1 MKAANAILSAAG
13 LLVLG
18 TSQTS
23 ALAETLVQRGSYL
36 LNTIMACGNCH
47 TPRDSQGKL
56 ISERAFSGGLMFTTP
71 AFTATAANITPDQET
86 GIGTWTDD
94 EIKRSQPS

>member
-1 MKAANAILSAAG
+1 MMGGRMKVRLIAAG

-23 ALAETLVQRGSYL
+23 ALAETPVQRGSYL
-36 LNTIMACGNCH
+36 VNTIMACGNCH

-56 ISERAFSGGLMFTTP
+56 IAEKALSGGLTFTNARVYCDGGQYHAGP
-71 AFTATAANITPDQET
+71 GD
-86 GIGTWTDD
+86 GHRDVDG
-94 EIKRSQPS
+94 